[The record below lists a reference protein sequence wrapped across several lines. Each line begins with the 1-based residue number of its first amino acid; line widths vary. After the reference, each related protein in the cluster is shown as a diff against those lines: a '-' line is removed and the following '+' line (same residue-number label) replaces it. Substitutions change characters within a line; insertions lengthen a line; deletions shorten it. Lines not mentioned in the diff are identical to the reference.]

1 MKILTSSSPHLVS
14 VLLFYVK
21 IKLNEIFT
29 KSPNCRMHSH
39 ILGRFVH
46 VCVEMGL
53 KLESIEYVVFDEA
66 DRLFEVCTPFV
77 EN

>member
-1 MKILTSSSPHLVS
+1 
-14 VLLFYVK
+14 
-21 IKLNEIFT
+21 
-29 KSPNCRMHSH
+29 MHSN
-39 ILGRFVH
+39 ISGRFVH

>member
-1 MKILTSSSPHLVS
+1 MKILTSSSPHLVR

-21 IKLNEIFT
+21 IKLNDIT
-29 KSPNCRMHSH
+29 SKIPNRRMHSH
-39 ILGRFVH
+39 ISGRFVH

-66 DRLFEVCTPFV
+66 DRLFEVCTTLV

>member
-21 IKLNEIFT
+21 IKLNDIFS
-29 KSPNCRMHSH
+29 KIPNRRMHSN
-39 ILGRFVH
+39 ISGRFVH

-66 DRLFEVCTPFV
+66 DRLFEVCTTFV